1 MHGQPENVV
10 EANSGAVVGVERGT
24 AGEALINMSAQ
35 PQTVDMPTALP
46 DGTYTDK
53 VSGST
58 FEVKGG
64 KLTGSLAPL
73 TSYILMK

>member
-1 MHGQPENVV
+1 
-10 EANSGAVVGVERGT
+10 
-24 AGEALINMSAQ
+24 
-35 PQTVDMPTALP
+35 MPTVLP
-46 DGTYTDK
+46 EGTYTDK
-53 VSGST
+53 VSGNT